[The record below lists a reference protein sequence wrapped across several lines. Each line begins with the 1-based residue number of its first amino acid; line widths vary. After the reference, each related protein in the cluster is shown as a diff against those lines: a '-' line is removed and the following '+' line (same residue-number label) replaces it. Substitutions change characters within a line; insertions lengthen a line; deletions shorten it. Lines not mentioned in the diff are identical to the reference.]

1 MFLPGLLGNAAQA
14 RFVPENGPVMP
25 TPETALTIID
35 MQQCMADPATPP
47 RNNPD
52 AEANIARLLA
62 TWRAALRPIVHVRHI
77 SRDPASGFRPGQPG
91 VLFQDA
97 FLPAAGEHV
106 VDKHVTD
113 AFAGSGL
120 ERFLR
125 VRSIGSLVVVG
136 VATNYSVEAT
146 VRAAACLGF
155 SVTLVSD
162 ACFTFDRPDLDGRP
176 RRADDIHRVSLANL
190 AGEYATVCT
199 AEEVLAG

>member
-1 MFLPGLLGNAAQA
+1 
-14 RFVPENGPVMP
+14 MP
-25 TPETALTIID
+25 TPDTALIIID
-35 MQQCMADPATPP
+35 MQRCMADPAGPP
-47 RNNPD
+47 RNNPE

-62 TWRAALRPIVHVRHI
+62 AWRAALRPIVHVRHI

-97 FLPAAGEHV
+97 FMPAAGEQV

-113 AFAGSGL
+113 AVAVSGL

-125 VRSIGSLVVVG
+125 VRSIRDLVVVW

-146 VRAAACLGF
+146 VRAAACLDF

-162 ACFTFDRPDLDGRP
+162 GCFTFDRPDLDGRP
-176 RRADDIHRVSLANL
+176 RRAEDIHRVTLANL
-190 AGEYATVCT
+190 AGEYATVCMT
-199 AEEVLAG
+199 DQVLAG